1 MCEIWRILGSN
12 HPVCFVVVWKP
23 STSLKCSD
31 VEALCPC
38 PSVDIHVSQCCYD
51 AHWYVCFGAVSLFSS
66 IFRGRAR
73 DVLSCVCAL
82 ADTFTLATYEYLST
96 VEMHKIII
104 RSQSRFKHSH
114 NLFAFIQCLNV
125 KNVLFLLNLW
135 QVRSQRNIQICVGA
149 AADPERAV
157 VMYETALQAEII
169 ILCG

>member
-82 ADTFTLATYEYLST
+82 ADWCVFNMNINSHMSRITLIKL
-96 VEMHKIII
+96 
-104 RSQSRFKHSH
+104 
-114 NLFAFIQCLNV
+114 
-125 KNVLFLLNLW
+125 LLNKITSCCLLLILLLRTRCWNNVSPFEYFIRTFIALSLW
-135 QVRSQRNIQICVGA
+135 IS
-149 AADPERAV
+149 
-157 VMYETALQAEII
+157 
-169 ILCG
+169 